1 MKSIHPVATDGTT
14 TSTLMAGEAVRE
26 AWDTVTRP
34 KHYAG
39 LTPEPIDVIE
49 SWALGYHEG
58 NVVKY
63 VARWRAKGGVED
75 LRKAAEY
82 LRRLIELNS

>member
-1 MKSIHPVATDGTT
+1 MSD
-14 TSTLMAGEAVRE
+14 LLAGAAIMT

-49 SWALGYHEG
+49 SWGLGYHEG
-58 NVVKY
+58 NVLKY
-63 VARWRAKGGVED
+63 VSRWRAKGGVED

-82 LRRLIELNS
+82 LRRLIALAEAGK